1 MTTLRTDR
9 TAPEFQDT
17 EAFAGYLYDDERGW
31 FTLAEAAA
39 VAANTGRTNREVIA
53 DLAGYGLV
61 FREPRKAPEVRG
73 YTANPNT
80 RWAGNPGA
88 GGGGGDSLIGFAG
101 REG

>member
-1 MTTLRTDR
+1 MSTLRIDR
-9 TAPEFQDT
+9 TAPEFQT
-17 EAFAGYLYDDERGW
+17 IETFAGFLYDDERDW

-39 VAANTGRTNREVIA
+39 VASNVRTTNRAVIEN
-53 DLAGYGLV
+53 LAGYGLI

>member
-1 MTTLRTDR
+1 MSTLRTDR
-9 TAPEFQDT
+9 TAPEFASV
-17 EAFAGYLYDDERGW
+17 EAFAGYLYDDERHW

-39 VAANTGRTNREVIA
+39 VAANVGTSNRTVID
-53 DLAGYGLV
+53 DLTGYGLV